1 MALYAIK
8 PAAPAWGVAG
18 QLEEVVSGGEVCA
31 AAAEPVEELS
41 LGEVRLVME
50 SLLVEVRQWVADD
63 SRLSA
68 RLVDFY
74 TRLLDQL

>member
-8 PAAPAWGVAG
+8 PAAPVWVVAG

-31 AAAEPVEELS
+31 AAAKPVEALS
-41 LGEVRLVME
+41 FGEVRLVME
-50 SLLVEVRQWVADD
+50 SFLAEVRQWVADD
-63 SRLSA
+63 SQLSA
-68 RLVDFY
+68 RMVDFY